1 MGLCIAVIRIGAYII
16 IFGVFVVIG
25 VIGHVL
31 FFRSTPWRLKW
42 IAYFAQWWAR
52 VTCFV
57 LNIKIR
63 VEGDVNIKSGSL
75 FVANHVGSPD
85 IFICGACFKGFFVS
99 KAEIAD
105 WPLFNWLARLGMT
118 IFADRNKRHQV
129 KAVIHQIRHRLDAD
143 QSVILFPEAQATDG
157 ADVVPFKSA
166 IFEAAV
172 LSRRTIIPVSIHY
185 HDGHKPTIAFY
196 GDSFIKHIFTLLK
209 TPRLEA
215 TVKILPKIFAGPDR
229 QSLADQSYRAIRD
242 KVLNASFPP
251 A

>member
-99 KAEIAD
+99 KAEIA
-105 WPLFNWLARLGMT
+105 P
-118 IFADRNKRHQV
+118 
-129 KAVIHQIRHRLDAD
+129 
-143 QSVILFPEAQATDG
+143 PE
-157 ADVVPFKSA
+157 SA
-166 IFEAAV
+166 
-172 LSRRTIIPVSIHY
+172 
-185 HDGHKPTIAFY
+185 
-196 GDSFIKHIFTLLK
+196 
-209 TPRLEA
+209 
-215 TVKILPKIFAGPDR
+215 
-229 QSLADQSYRAIRD
+229 
-242 KVLNASFPP
+242 
-251 A
+251 